1 MKKSDLKIGQKVVW
15 RNGTEQIY
23 FPTSYVGIDLITINS
38 SGEKRSG
45 SLLSRWDDDFKDITH
60 NQRLYDVVSVWDC
73 GSSVIS
79 IFNDTSK
86 VYWNKIWER
95 IEESEVEEITADEAM
110 KRLEEQSGKK
120 VKIIR

>member
-15 RNGTEQIY
+15 RDGTEQIY
-23 FPTSYVGIDLITINS
+23 FPTSYVGVDLITINS
-38 SGEKRSG
+38 NCG
-45 SLLSRWDDDFKDITH
+45 SLLSEWDDDFKDIKYS
-60 NQRLYDVVSVWDC
+60 QRLFDIVSVWDC
-73 GSSVIS
+73 GSSVVS